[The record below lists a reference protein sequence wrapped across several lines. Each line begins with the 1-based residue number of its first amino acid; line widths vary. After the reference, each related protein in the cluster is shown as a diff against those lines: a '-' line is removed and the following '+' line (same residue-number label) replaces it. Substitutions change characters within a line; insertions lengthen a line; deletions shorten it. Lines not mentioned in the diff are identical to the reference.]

1 MATTR
6 VFYDD
11 KTGNIIDALGS
22 VVGNVKSDLP
32 SSNSFI
38 IKGMAKVFDF
48 FELSDDKILNWVKRN
63 TIGRFFK
70 RSGDLDNLEND
81 LENYSASQMA
91 GISIEDFQTNQLR
104 KERNLTNQFQIKIL
118 ELEKRLQQYEDK
130 K

>member
-38 IKGMAKVFDF
+38 IKGMA
-48 FELSDDKILNWVKRN
+48 LSLIH
-63 TIGRFFK
+63 
-70 RSGDLDNLEND
+70 
-81 LENYSASQMA
+81 
-91 GISIEDFQTNQLR
+91 ISEPTR
-104 KERNLTNQFQIKIL
+104 P
-118 ELEKRLQQYEDK
+118 Y
-130 K
+130 